1 MVFKNHIL
9 VFSQTDGSA
18 SAAWQSG
25 RFEKEGR
32 REASIF
38 FFKSGVFDMTADAL
52 LYAVRLTEWEV
63 GRCTTMHL
71 RSLAADAE
79 PLYRSPTVGRIAIQR
94 PCIDDVCAHSAHGR

>member
-1 MVFKNHIL
+1 MVYN
-9 VFSQTDGSA
+9 GSA

-38 FFKSGVFDMTADAL
+38 FFKSGVFDMTADA
-52 LYAVRLTEWEV
+52 
-63 GRCTTMHL
+63 
-71 RSLAADAE
+71 E

-94 PCIDDVCAHSAHGR
+94 FRIPAVAG